1 MAKMVG
7 TPERITQMAKD
18 LFREERSLKRLDG
31 WFLIKESY
39 MNHEPEY
46 ADMRPMERAANLLY
60 RALEELPLSI
70 SENAVFARH
79 AARRF
84 RAFLCADQPQLQGGV
99 LRRLLRPHRRV
110 RGH

>member
-60 RALEELPLSI
+60 RA
-70 SENAVFARH
+70 
-79 AARRF
+79 
-84 RAFLCADQPQLQGGV
+84 
-99 LRRLLRPHRRV
+99 
-110 RGH
+110 